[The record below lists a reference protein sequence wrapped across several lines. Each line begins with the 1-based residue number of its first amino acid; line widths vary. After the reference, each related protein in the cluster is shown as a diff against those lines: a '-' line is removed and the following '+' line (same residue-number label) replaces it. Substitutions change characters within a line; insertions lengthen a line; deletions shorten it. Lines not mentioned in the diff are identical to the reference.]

1 MKLTEELFTQEAIKI
16 RKDTCIGFDRV
27 YATMREHKLEI
38 LQKITGKLVSVA
50 FIESRE
56 VIIKFTEKGVAEYN
70 KYFLS
75 EFFEKYGLTP
85 GFNLVAG
92 MEITEI
98 KKNEEFTDNYSYD
111 MFDGPNDV
119 FGHENIG
126 VNLDD
131 GKLKTIPSILF
142 GDDFYITLGKS
153 CVRIEKKIIP
163 FIYPTTI
170 YYTSDKAEEIAR
182 IMNEFHDKLNTFERK
197 KVNVD
202 EIKVGFVYRCNSDL
216 RIKDKFVKVDDIT
229 LDEFNTSLPNDKIL
243 NEIRKDSSGILIF
256 HGEPGCGKSSY
267 IKYLIQTC
275 TDKNFIILSQDLLTG
290 DMDKF
295 RKLLLDVE
303 GTQRVFIIEDCENL
317 VKSRESVGINN
328 NIVISDFLNIT
339 DGIYGDMFKMKFILT
354 FNTDLK
360 TIDPALLRKGR
371 LKCKYKF
378 EKLHGE
384 KLKAL
389 AKKLGIEINEE
400 NIKLGMT
407 LSDLYNYGEDNGAG
421 SKKTVIGFK

>member
-27 YATMREHKLEI
+27 YATIREHKLEV
-38 LQKITGKLVSVA
+38 LQRITGKLVSVA
-50 FIESRE
+50 FISGRE
-56 VIIKFTEKGVAEYN
+56 VITKFTEKGITDYN

-75 EFFEKYGLTP
+75 EFFEKYELTP

-92 MEITEI
+92 MEIA
-98 KKNEEFTDNYSYD
+98 KNNKSEALTCSSYD

-119 FGHENIG
+119 FGHETIG

-131 GKLKTIPSILF
+131 GKLSTVPSILF
-142 GDDFYITLGKS
+142 GDDFYITLGKDH
-153 CVRIEKKIIP
+153 VYAGKKRVP
-163 FIYPTTI
+163 YIYPTTI

-197 KVNVD
+197 KVNID

-216 RIKDKFVKVDDIT
+216 RIKDKFVKVNDIT

-243 NEIRKDSSGILIF
+243 SEIRKDNSGILIF

-275 TDKNFIILSQDLLTG
+275 TEKNFIILSQDLLTG
-290 DMDKF
+290 DMDRF

-303 GTQRVFIIEDCENL
+303 GTNCVFIIEDCENL
-317 VKSRESVGINN
+317 VKSRESTSS

-339 DGIYGDMFKMKFILT
+339 DGILD
-354 FNTDLK
+354 
-360 TIDPALLRKGR
+360 
-371 LKCKYKF
+371 
-378 EKLHGE
+378 
-384 KLKAL
+384 L
-389 AKKLGIEINEE
+389 AK
-400 NIKLGMT
+400 
-407 LSDLYNYGEDNGAG
+407 
-421 SKKTVIGFK
+421 